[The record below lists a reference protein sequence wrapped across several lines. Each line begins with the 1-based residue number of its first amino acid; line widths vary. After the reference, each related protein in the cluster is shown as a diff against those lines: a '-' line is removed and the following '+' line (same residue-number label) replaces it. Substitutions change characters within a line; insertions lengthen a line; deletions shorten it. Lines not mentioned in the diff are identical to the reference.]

1 MDDEEAAEVNHKLI
15 KETLQRI
22 SKGDKEAALE
32 LAQLYMTRV
41 VKLDVDVML
50 AAIEGLALQSAA
62 LGSPG
67 AKKFLSDWPE
77 LRGVLERRLQRTL
90 RSEK

>member
-1 MDDEEAAEVNHKLI
+1 MDDQEAAEVSHQLI
-15 KETLQRI
+15 KETLRRI

-41 VKLDVDVML
+41 VKLDVAVML

-62 LGSPG
+62 LGSSG
-67 AKKFLSDWPE
+67 AKKFLRDWPE
-77 LRGVLERRLQRTL
+77 LRGVLERRLHRTL
-90 RSEK
+90 RSGT